1 MAELFN
7 ESLAARLKARRIAQ
21 GLTQEKLALQSG
33 VSAQTAYK
41 HASEPERVHAID
53 LAVLTRFLVNGAK
66 LTEEQVLN
74 LRLGDIL
81 EFAG

>member
-1 MAELFN
+1 MSTRQLT
-7 ESLAARLKARRIAQ
+7 LKGKNIFSIS
-21 GLTQEKLALQSG
+21 GLDNVHQLALQSG

-41 HASEPERVHAID
+41 YASEPERVHAID